1 MQHQQLEIPVDFDS
15 SDVEII
21 SKRTLFN
28 GFFKLDE
35 YTFKHRLFAGGW
47 SGEISREVFERGNAA
62 ALLAYDPRLDQVVL
76 IEQIRIPAIATSNQP
91 WLLELIAGMVDK
103 AGEDPRE
110 VVKREAQEEA
120 GITLGRCQHIM
131 NFLISPGGTTEAV
144 DLYVGEV
151 DATLAHGVH
160 GLASEGEDIRV
171 HVVTRDAA
179 YRMVQRGRINNA
191 ATVIGI
197 QWLQLNYLDLRTTW
211 Q

>member
-1 MQHQQLEIPVDFDS
+1 MQHQQLEIPVDFDIT
-15 SDVEII
+15 DVEII
-21 SKRTLFN
+21 SKRTLFK
-28 GFFKLDE
+28 GFFKLNE

-47 SGEISREVFERGNAA
+47 SAEIRREVFERGNAA

-76 IEQIRIPAIATSNQP
+76 IEQIRIPAIETSNQP

-103 AGEDPRE
+103 AGEDPCD

>member
-120 GITLGRCQHIM
+120 GITDRK
-131 NFLISPGGTTEAV
+131 S
-144 DLYVGEV
+144 
-151 DATLAHGVH
+151 
-160 GLASEGEDIRV
+160 
-171 HVVTRDAA
+171 TR
-179 YRMVQRGRINNA
+179 
-191 ATVIGI
+191 
-197 QWLQLNYLDLRTTW
+197 LNSSH
-211 Q
+211 